1 MEMRPIYLPQRN
13 GQTEGRT
20 HTSFLLERTI
30 LGTKKSCGPQ
40 NLQHRGKKDTKTKR
54 SRLEVKET
62 CTKNSSG
69 NADTI
74 YGIQFAGNLCLV
86 IRIAPGVLS

>member
-1 MEMRPIYLPQRN
+1 MARRN
-13 GQTEGRT
+13 RADRKTYYIE
-20 HTSFLLERTI
+20 E
-30 LGTKKSCGPQ
+30 
-40 NLQHRGKKDTKTKR
+40 KKDTKTER

-74 YGIQFAGNLCLV
+74 YGIQFEGNLCLV
-86 IRIAPGVLS
+86 IRIAPGALH